1 MVAHNGLTA
10 KGSGS
15 GNLQKMQKNVIRRL
29 FEIERRNL
37 ARHVHGDPAL
47 KSQHH
52 ILEGPVQVMDLI
64 EMKPLF
70 QHHGHAEHPL
80 LRKLGVFGHLG
91 HGHVAVHDHRLG
103 RF

>member
-1 MVAHNGLTA
+1 MVARNGLTV

-15 GNLQKMQKNVIRRL
+15 GYLQEVQKHAVRRL
-29 FEIERRNL
+29 LEIERGDL
-37 ARHVHGDPAL
+37 TRHVHGDPAL

-103 RF
+103 

>member
-64 EMKPLF
+64 QVKPFF
-70 QHHGHAEHPL
+70 QHMAMPNIHF
-80 LRKLGVFGHLG
+80 FGIPDPSPSLPW
-91 HGHVAVHDHRLG
+91 ACRCT
-103 RF
+103 